1 MLEYADSY
9 DFGGLTAVR
18 HIKEPKLAGQS
29 GYLFVF
35 IVRQRITHQ
44 DGDECLF
51 RFAPV
56 FVLDD
61 GTVSES
67 AASAVVGGEVVEDS
81 KPPARLPDCQQSFRV
96 GKEY

>member
-1 MLEYADSY
+1 M
-9 DFGGLTAVR
+9 TAIR

-29 GYLFVF
+29 GYLFVLH
-35 IVRQRITHQ
+35 VRQRITHQ

-67 AASAVVGGEVVEDS
+67 AASAAMAGEVVEDS
-81 KPPARLPDCQQSFRV
+81 KPPARFSDCEQSFRV
-96 GKEY
+96 AK